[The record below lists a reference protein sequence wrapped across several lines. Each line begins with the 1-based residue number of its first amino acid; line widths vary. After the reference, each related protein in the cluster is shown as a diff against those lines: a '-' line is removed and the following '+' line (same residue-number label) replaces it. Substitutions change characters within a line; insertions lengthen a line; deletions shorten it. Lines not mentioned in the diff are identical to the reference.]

1 MVFDWK
7 AAFNIRFW
15 VVFFFISLLHL
26 QLFADFIV
34 CGGSSSS
41 VELSSFKSVM
51 DMRVV
56 NVAKTISC
64 TCDKYVVTGFACL
77 GFGCSSTSLSLT
89 HTHLFY
95 FLLAPLSTDLRK
107 MTKRSGSASKK
118 KIFPF
123 QQPVTCDKVSI
134 WAEKASSS
142 STEFFSDALCQSC
155 VTEFWCIIDAATNR
169 TRNIYAIATL
179 AVQNAKHLWVR
190 F

>member
-1 MVFDWK
+1 MGHGVIVYRAVIFLICSNYRWYLTEK
-7 AAFNIRFW
+7 QHSTF
-15 VVFFFISLLHL
+15 VSGLFFFFLSLLHL

-134 WAEKASSS
+134 
-142 STEFFSDALCQSC
+142 
-155 VTEFWCIIDAATNR
+155 
-169 TRNIYAIATL
+169 
-179 AVQNAKHLWVR
+179 
-190 F
+190 